1 MHVSCS
7 YDMSYVITF
16 DVWEVRI
23 MSYCESVIILGF
35 TKIYSVAEGASVWGG
50 FCHPIGKKI

>member
-1 MHVSCS
+1 MSNVITYDIIHISYS

-23 MSYCESVIILGF
+23 MSSYLEKYFGS
-35 TKIYSVAEGASVWGG
+35 GG
-50 FCHPIGKKI
+50 LK